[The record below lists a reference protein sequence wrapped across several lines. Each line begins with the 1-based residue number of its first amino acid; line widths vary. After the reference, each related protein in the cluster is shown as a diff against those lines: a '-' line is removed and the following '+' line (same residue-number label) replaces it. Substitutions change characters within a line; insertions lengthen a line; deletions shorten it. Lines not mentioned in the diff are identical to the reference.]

1 MDERLPFSKN
11 DPVDLLI
18 VKITPGFKLQ
28 ILPRAGAVG
37 LNLQRFFIAPRPAA
51 CEEIRYVQCTE
62 FGIEGLTD
70 RIPVIQLGR
79 SH

>member
-1 MDERLPFSKN
+1 MDERLPVYEKW
-11 DPVDLLI
+11 
-18 VKITPGFKLQ
+18 PGRVINSLNN
-28 ILPRAGAVG
+28 VG
-37 LNLQRFFIAPRPAA
+37 VYVANIAPRPAA

-70 RIPVIQLGR
+70 RISVIQLGR